1 MKLRKVSLKKV
12 VVILFVVT
20 AVYFLVFSKYGLIKI
35 IELKWNIWRT
45 QQEIKILEAKEVVLR
60 REVKLL
66 ETDTA
71 YINKVA
77 REKFGIK

>member
-1 MKLRKVSLKKV
+1 VKKIV
-12 VVILFVVT
+12 TILFWMGVI
-20 AVYFLVFSKYGLIKI
+20 YFLVFSKHGLIKI
-35 IELKWNIWRT
+35 IQLKWQTWKT
-45 QQEIKILEAKEVVLR
+45 QEEIKVLEAKEVVLK

-71 YINKVA
+71 YINKAA